1 MSLLPAFTVRGWGL
15 LSGGAALIASGLV
28 IGERDLVGFGILV
41 FALPLLAG
49 ASVPCPGPR
58 RRHPPHR
65 FAEPLSRSR
74 SCPQISGRILARGRT
89 DATRRRVADG
99 GSGRMRCG

>member
-49 ASVPCPGPR
+49 LTLWGAPGR
-58 RRHPPHR
+58 VVH
-65 FAEPLSRSR
+65 SRALQ
-74 SCPQISGRILARGRT
+74 P
-89 DATRRRVADG
+89 
-99 GSGRMRCG
+99 